1 MRSCGGG
8 RRQPPQMSRH
18 AIYYYDT
25 DGNPVRNID
34 ELGREVDSFFD
45 GRHPVSS
52 RTFPEECCEN
62 AD

>member
-1 MRSCGGG
+1 
-8 RRQPPQMSRH
+8 MSEH
-18 AIYYYDT
+18 AVYYDT
-25 DGNPVRNID
+25 DVNPVRNVD
-34 ELGREVDSFFD
+34 ELGREVDSVFD